1 MDASTMAYDEETMM
15 EDPPVQTLDLGSS
28 IGAQLTFL
36 SNRLTAT
43 GSAAYR
49 NRFGLGILD
58 ARLLIMLGAKP
69 DISPGRICEVTGLD
83 GGAVSRAL
91 RGLAAR
97 GLVASRPDPRNP
109 HYKSWS
115 LTSEGARL
123 HEGIVRISMARDT
136 ILLEDFNDE
145 ERAVLIAM
153 VRRMLAK
160 VEDLRRLADG
170 D

>member
-1 MDASTMAYDEETMM
+1 MD
-15 EDPPVQTLDLGSS
+15 DPPPQTLDLGSS

-43 GSAAYR
+43 GSATYR

-58 ARLLIMLGAKP
+58 ARLLIMLGAEP
-69 DISPGRICEVTGLD
+69 DISPARICEVTGLD

-109 HYKSWS
+109 NYKYWS
-115 LTSEGARL
+115 LTGDGARL
-123 HEGIVRISMARDT
+123 HGEIVLVSMARDT
-136 ILLEDFNDE
+136 ILLEDFSTE
-145 ERAVLIAM
+145 ERALLIAM

-160 VEDLRRLADG
+160 VEDLRQLAGG